1 MDRAVPALSDLSM
14 PEFESLVSSWGKP
27 AVHARKLLRRYYMGS
42 GTVDW
47 DRIELPKGFRE
58 RVEELGLLS
67 STVAARQEDPDG
79 TVKLLLRL
87 ADGQTVETVLMADVR
102 SDRAAGCLS
111 TQVGCA
117 MGCDFCATGKA
128 GFVRNLTAG
137 EIVEQFFHL
146 RREAVRAAKELRTIV
161 MMGMGEPLQNLGAV
175 VPAAHRIGWGEL
187 GAVGFGQITVSTV
200 GLVPK
205 IDELAASGVPVAL
218 ALSLHAPDDATRQRL
233 LPTARRYG
241 IEDVLAAADRYQETT
256 GRVVNIQYCL
266 LRGVNDSPEQARQ
279 LATLLEKRRMHL
291 NLLTYNPTGPGLSG
305 VAYEPPPREAVGV
318 FLDELHARG
327 IVAHFRRPRGATID
341 GACGQL
347 RARAGG

>member
-1 MDRAVPALSDLSM
+1 MV
-14 PEFESLVSSWGKP
+14 E
-27 AVHARKLLRRYYMGS
+27 
-42 GTVDW
+42 W

-58 RVEELGLLS
+58 RVETLGLLS
-67 STVAARQEDPDG
+67 SSVAARQEDPDG

-137 EIVEQFFHL
+137 EIVEQFFRL
-146 RREAVRAAKELRTIV
+146 RREAARAGKELRTIV

-187 GAVGFGQITVSTV
+187 GAVGFAQITVSTV

-218 ALSLHAPDDATRQRL
+218 ALSLHAR
-233 LPTARRYG
+233 
-241 IEDVLAAADRYQETT
+241 TT
-256 GRVVNIQYCL
+256 
-266 LRGVNDSPEQARQ
+266 LRGNACC
-279 LATLLEKRRMHL
+279 
-291 NLLTYNPTGPGLSG
+291 
-305 VAYEPPPREAVGV
+305 
-318 FLDELHARG
+318 
-327 IVAHFRRPRGATID
+327 RPRGATVSRKCWPLPT
-341 GACGQL
+341 AT
-347 RARAGG
+347 RRRRAGS

>member
-1 MDRAVPALSDLSM
+1 VPVLSDLSM
-14 PEFESLVSSWGKP
+14 PEFEQLVASWGHP
-27 AVHARKLLRRYYMGS
+27 TVHARKLLRRYYMGT
-42 GTVDW
+42 GEVAW
-47 DRIELPKGFRE
+47 ERLELPKGFQQ
-58 RVEELGLLS
+58 RVEALGVMS
-67 STVAARQEDPDG
+67 SNVAARQEDPDG

-146 RREAVRAAKELRTIV
+146 RREAVRAGKELRTIV

-187 GAVGFGQITVSTV
+187 GAVGFAQITVSTV
-200 GLVPK
+200 GLVPRL
-205 IDELAASGVPVAL
+205 DELAASGVPVAL
-218 ALSLHAPDDATRQRL
+218 ALSLHAPDDETRQRL

-241 IEDVLAAADRYQETT
+241 VEEVLAAADRYQETT

-279 LATLLEKRRMHL
+279 LAALLEKRRMHL
-291 NLLTYNPTGPGLSG
+291 NLLTYNLTGPGLSG
-305 VAYEPPPREAVGV
+305 VTYEPPPRETVGV

-327 IVAHFRRPRGATID
+327 IVAHFRRPRGAGID

>member
-1 MDRAVPALSDLSM
+1 M
-14 PEFESLVSSWGKP
+14 PEFESLVSAWGHP
-27 AVHARKLLRRYYMGS
+27 VVHARRVLRRYYMGS
-42 GTVDW
+42 GAVAW
-47 DRIELPKGFRE
+47 DRLELPKGFRQ
-58 RVEELGLLS
+58 RVESLGLS
-67 STVAARQEDPDG
+67 SCSVAARQADPDG

-117 MGCDFCATGKA
+117 MGCDFCATAQA
-128 GFVRNLTAG
+128 GLVRNLTAG

-146 RREAVRAAKELRTIV
+146 RREAERAGKDLRTIV
-161 MMGMGEPLQNLGAV
+161 LMGMGEPLQNLAAV

-187 GAVGFGQITVSTV
+187 GAVGFAQITVSTV

-218 ALSLHAPDDATRQRL
+218 ALSLHAPDDETRRRL
-233 LPTARRYG
+233 LPPARRYG
-241 IEDVLAAADRYQETT
+241 VEEVLAAADRYQETT

-266 LRGVNDSPEQARQ
+266 LHGVNDSPEQACQ
-279 LATLLEKRRMHL
+279 LAALLEGRRMHV
-291 NLLTYNPTGPGLSG
+291 NLLVYNPTGPGLSG
-305 VAYEPPPREAVGV
+305 ATYEPPPRERVGM

-327 IVAHFRRPRGATID
+327 IVAHFRRPRGAAID

-347 RARAGG
+347 RARATDDGRAMPSRG

>member
-1 MDRAVPALSDLSM
+1 VDRAVPALSDLSM

-27 AVHARKLLRRYYMGS
+27 TVHARKLLRRYYMGS
-42 GTVDW
+42 GMVEW

-58 RVEELGLLS
+58 RVETLGLLS
-67 STVAARQEDPDG
+67 SSVAARQEDPDG

-146 RREAVRAAKELRTIV
+146 RREAARAGKELRTIV

-187 GAVGFGQITVSTV
+187 GAVGFAQITVSTV

-241 IEDVLAAADRYQETT
+241 IEEVLAAADRYQETT

-279 LATLLEKRRMHL
+279 LAALLEKRRMHL

-305 VAYEPPPREAVGV
+305 VAYEPPPRETVGV

-347 RARAGG
+347 RARTGG